1 MRRKHAL
8 RRAGRGG
15 ARRAA
20 GLTAGVAALAGLLWT
35 APAVA
40 QEGTEIRHAPQQKAV
55 GSQVEI
61 VDELP
66 VIRPEFP
73 VPDEPNMLFY
83 LQRSTNPNTI
93 VYAAQ
98 FREDGRLDPREPV
111 VAYWR
116 RFNTTGERK
125 PLKMMEDAFAFG
137 VRAQATGD
145 PDVFDLYVVSYP
157 ERKATVRLVEPGRAE
172 LVLQS
177 GRHAMRPL
185 YAYVDVDE
193 SGLVPSV
200 RKVVVLGRDAE
211 TGKALVERI
220 QIE

>member
-1 MRRKHAL
+1 MRRKQAL
-8 RRAGRGG
+8 RGT
-15 ARRAA
+15 RRAA
-20 GLTAGVAALAGLLWT
+20 GPAAGIAMLAAVLWS
-35 APAVA
+35 APAIA
-40 QEGTEIRHAPQQKAV
+40 QEGTEIRYAPQQKAV

-61 VDELP
+61 VEELP

-137 VRAQATGD
+137 VRAEATSD
-145 PDVFDLYVVSYP
+145 PDVFHLYVVSYP
-157 ERKATVRLVEPGRAE
+157 ERKATVRLVEPGKAE
-172 LVLQS
+172 VVLRS